1 MEDIIEVEVGQQPPR
16 LFAQEVTVEI
26 LGIDIGGSGIKGA
39 PVNTASGEMLASR
52 YRLPTPQPSK
62 PEAVAEV
69 VARVAKNFAWSGQI
83 GCGFPAVIRG
93 GVAYSAANVSKKW
106 IGTDAAGLFSTATG
120 CPVCVVNDADAAGL
134 AEMTFG
140 AGRGRQG
147 VVLIVTIGT
156 GLGSALFSDGHL
168 VPNTELGHIEM
179 GGREGETYASDAA
192 RKRNHLSIK
201 NWAKRFNLYLNTLE
215 KLLWPDLIILGGGIS
230 KEFEAFRPELKV
242 KAEIVPAQALNEAGI
257 IGAALAAINCER

>member
-1 MEDIIEVEVGQQPPR
+1 M
-16 LFAQEVTVEI
+16 EI

-39 PVNTASGEMLASR
+39 PVNTDSGELLAPR
-52 YRLPTPQPSK
+52 YRIPTPQPSK

-69 VARVAKNFAWSGQI
+69 VAQVAKNFAWSRQI

-106 IGTDAAGLFSTATG
+106 IGTDAASLFRTATN

-140 AGRGRQG
+140 AGRGRKG
-147 VVLIVTIGT
+147 VVLIVTVGTGIGT
-156 GLGSALFSDGHL
+156 ALFTDGQL
-168 VPNTELGHIEM
+168 VPNTELGHIEL
-179 GGREGETYASDAA
+179 GGQDGETYASDAA
-192 RKRNHLSIK
+192 RKRENLSLRR
-201 NWAKRFNLYLNTLE
+201 WARRFNLYLNTLE

-230 KEFEAFRPELKV
+230 KEFEAFRPKIQV
-242 KAEIVPAQALNEAGI
+242 QAEMVPAQALNEAGI
-257 IGAALAAINCER
+257 IGAALAAITCKQ